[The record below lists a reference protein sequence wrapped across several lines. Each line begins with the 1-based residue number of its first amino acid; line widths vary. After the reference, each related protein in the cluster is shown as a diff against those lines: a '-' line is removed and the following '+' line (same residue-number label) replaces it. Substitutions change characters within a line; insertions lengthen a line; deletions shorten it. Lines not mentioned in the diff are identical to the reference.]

1 MLAARLPMPAAYAD
15 PAFMAC
21 VNEAINTPELLTEF
35 DRLYGAGLSTNKP
48 KSGDMRAFIGFVHQ
62 SVYLCLPDDAIHSL
76 RVCGLTARKAK
87 PTTQEVS
94 HG

>member
-1 MLAARLPMPAAYAD
+1 MHSDRLPMPAAYAD

-21 VNEAINTPELLTEF
+21 VNEAIDTPELLTEF
-35 DRLYGAGLSTNKP
+35 DRLYGADLSTNKP
-48 KSGDMRAFIGFVHQ
+48 KDGDMRAFVGFVHK

-76 RVCGLTARKAK
+76 RACGLTAA
-87 PTTQEVS
+87 PQEPA

>member
-1 MLAARLPMPAAYAD
+1 MHADRLPMPAAYAD

-21 VNEAINTPELLTEF
+21 INEAINTPELLTEF
-35 DRLYGAGLSTNKP
+35 DRLYGADLSTNKP
-48 KSGDMRAFIGFVHQ
+48 KDGDMRAFVGFVHK

-87 PTTQEVS
+87 TTTEAA